1 MRLVKTIRCGRGLGD
16 SLYLQSV
23 VRHLI
28 ETGTHRRMRVRSDY
42 PDVFRPLGERV
53 EVTPF
58 NRNVDILAHYSARK
72 GRAGTTQFEDCCQ
85 TAGIVGPVDLRLD
98 WTLSDEPLALRLR
111 GLRAP
116 DHPIAVVQLPR
127 APMGRTDGFGAEL
140 LPDCRSIQLAIDV
153 LRERARIVQVGAGEP
168 LYRFTGVD
176 LDLSNQTTV
185 AQLLDVASVADGFL
199 GYCSFMLPLAE
210 SFSKPALMVWSRRGL
225 TAGHPYVRQITP
237 QKVIHKPATTIAVMD
252 DDKDGTRKAA
262 YDFLR

>member
-1 MRLVKTIRCGRGLGD
+1 MKTIRCGRGLGD

-72 GRAGTTQFEDCCQ
+72 GRAGTTQFEDCCHA
-85 TAGIVGPVDLRLD
+85 AGIAGPVDLRLD
-98 WTLSDEPLALRLR
+98 WTVSDEGLTDRL
-111 GLRAP
+111 LP
-116 DHPIAVVQLPR
+116 SLLPIVLVQLPR
-127 APMGRTDGFGAEL
+127 SPMGRTDGFGAEL

-153 LRERARIVQVGAGEP
+153 LRDSALIVQVGAGEP
-168 LYRFTGVD
+168 LYRFTGIDV
-176 LDLSNQTTV
+176 DLSNQTTV

-210 SFSKPALMVWSRRGL
+210 SFNKPALMVWSRRGL

-237 QKVIHKPATTIAVMD
+237 LKVIHKPATTIAVMD
-252 DDKDGTRKAA
+252 DDKDGIRKAA
-262 YDFLR
+262 HDFLR